1 MGLFGGGQEQASGG
15 LNLGVP
21 QQNGYAQSPS
31 PFGQN
36 QGWAANP
43 AAGAFMQGAGVN
55 QQYMQQPVAPPSEAE
70 ILLAMLK
77 SQSPVDRFVVSDK
90 MPMLIQMLNDI
101 VSFSVLDIL
110 RNATFKMNEDD
121 GTLKMDPQ
129 SLPSSLQ
136 TMSGENITSQFNALV
151 GKSQQNIDQAQMEQQ
166 QILAISQQS
175 MMGSAL
181 HAAMADEGFM
191 QKVGGGIGSFTRNMI
206 GGR

>member
-1 MGLFGGGQEQASGG
+1 MGLFGGRQEQTSSG
-15 LNLGVP
+15 LNLGAP
-21 QQNGYAQSPS
+21 QQNGYSQAP
-31 PFGQN
+31 PFGQS
-36 QGWAANP
+36 QGWATNP

-55 QQYMQQPVAPPSEAE
+55 QQYMQQPMAPPSEAE

-77 SQSPVDRFVVSDK
+77 SQSPVDRFVVSEK

-121 GTLKMDPQ
+121 GTLKLDPQ
-129 SLPSSLQ
+129 SLPSNLQ

-175 MMGSAL
+175 VMGSAL
-181 HAAMADEGFM
+181 HAAMADEGLM
-191 QKVGGGIGSFTRNMI
+191 QRVGGGIGSFTRNMI

>member
-1 MGLFGGGQEQASGG
+1 MGLFGGGQEQANGG

-21 QQNGYAQSPS
+21 QQNGYTQSPS

-36 QGWAANP
+36 QGWTGNS

-55 QQYMQQPVAPPSEAE
+55 SQYMQQPIAPPSEAE

-77 SQSPVDRFVVSDK
+77 SQSPVDRFVVSEK

-121 GTLKMDPQ
+121 GTLKLDPQ
-129 SLPSSLQ
+129 SLPSNLQ

>member
-1 MGLFGGGQEQASGG
+1 
-15 LNLGVP
+15 
-21 QQNGYAQSPS
+21 
-31 PFGQN
+31 
-36 QGWAANP
+36 
-43 AAGAFMQGAGVN
+43 
-55 QQYMQQPVAPPSEAE
+55 
-70 ILLAMLK
+70 
-77 SQSPVDRFVVSDK
+77 

-121 GTLKMDPQ
+121 GTLKLDPQ
-129 SLPSSLQ
+129 SLPSNLQ